1 MNRLLIKKFITSIIF
16 VIILIFFCIQN
27 IITSWIPLKNEAL
40 EVRKRKETTIEANIY
55 DEIGV
60 NNPNKV
66 SDIGSDN
73 LIANLDYIQDRI
85 KSIET
90 TINEN
95 TYKKYRFIES
105 YGFLQKLM
113 GKKEE
118 GGFEVI
124 KDKDNILHYT
134 YFASEPKETEKFAV
148 KTKDFK
154 DGIINNKVKLI
165 YLMTP
170 DKYIRGKTKFERGIP
185 YNYANETADNYLY
198 DLKEREIDYI
208 DLRENILER
217 GLNPNDLFYKTD
229 HHWNIET
236 AFDQFTE
243 FIEILNSRYDM
254 NIDESGFYRETDNYN
269 FIKYKN
275 SYLGSMGRKCGK
287 YYNGVDDF
295 TLIYPKFETSYS
307 FYARTKDYEINTE
320 GRFEEA
326 LLSQYSI
333 NNYKNEYALSAN
345 KYDTYLFGN
354 QGEVHIT
361 NNNNKNGIKV
371 LFIKDSFVLPF
382 AAFFSNVCSDTYLI
396 DPRYYD
402 KNILDFVNSKDI
414 DLIIISFTPQ
424 DISDEFFNF

>member
-1 MNRLLIKKFITSIIF
+1 
-16 VIILIFFCIQN
+16 
-27 IITSWIPLKNEAL
+27 
-40 EVRKRKETTIEANIY
+40 
-55 DEIGV
+55 
-60 NNPNKV
+60 
-66 SDIGSDN
+66 
-73 LIANLDYIQDRI
+73 
-85 KSIET
+85 
-90 TINEN
+90 
-95 TYKKYRFIES
+95 
-105 YGFLQKLM
+105 
-113 GKKEE
+113 
-118 GGFEVI
+118 
-124 KDKDNILHYT
+124 
-134 YFASEPKETEKFAV
+134 
-148 KTKDFK
+148 
-154 DGIINNKVKLI
+154 
-165 YLMTP
+165 
-170 DKYIRGKTKFERGIP
+170 
-185 YNYANETADNYLY
+185 
-198 DLKEREIDYI
+198 
-208 DLRENILER
+208 
-217 GLNPNDLFYKTD
+217 
-229 HHWNIET
+229 
-236 AFDQFTE
+236 
-243 FIEILNSRYDM
+243 
-254 NIDESGFYRETDNYN
+254 
-269 FIKYKN
+269 
-275 SYLGSMGRKCGK
+275 MGRKCGK

-361 NNNNKNGIKV
+361 NNNNKKGIKV